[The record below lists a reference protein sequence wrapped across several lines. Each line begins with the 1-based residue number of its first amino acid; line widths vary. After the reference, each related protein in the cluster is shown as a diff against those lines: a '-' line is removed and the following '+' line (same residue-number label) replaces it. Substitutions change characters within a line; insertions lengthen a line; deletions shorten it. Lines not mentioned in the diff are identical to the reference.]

1 MVPLLHFVG
10 FLLRFKNA
18 CLANSMLKLLEENVI
33 RFRMRIK
40 LYSVHSPNF
49 YSRAELIC
57 KQKILL
63 DYNYVECR
71 YVDTLT
77 SVDINSSK
85 ITYLNSFRPTSA
97 LCASLGNGAV
107 QTEKQLTPFDK

>member
-1 MVPLLHFVG
+1 
-10 FLLRFKNA
+10 
-18 CLANSMLKLLEENVI
+18 MLKLLDENVL

-40 LYSVHSPNF
+40 LYNVHSPNF
-49 YSRAELIC
+49 YCRAELIC